1 MNQRARDDETRQAGM
16 HARHRF
22 GHVVP
27 SIEADDELAWLY
39 NRCAIAVGAPSVQG
53 ELLLERRPGSP
64 EAVLARAEAIHAARK
79 ICERLRKIGVREQT
93 VLEALYT
100 ERRWPRALERK
111 LHHLTGVVEALPGVR
126 AEHLAER
133 EQRRSG
139 ATTTT
144 AWLQELV
151 ERSPEAVVAR
161 REEAVRACERALF
174 AYEEVRGDGESV
186 APQEDRG

>member
-1 MNQRARDDETRQAGM
+1 MRAREEQSASIWM
-16 HARHRF
+16 HTSHRF
-22 GHVVP
+22 GGVQP
-27 SIEADDELAWLY
+27 SRHADAELAWLY
-39 NRCAIAVGAPSVQG
+39 NRCAIAVAAPSVQG

-64 EAVLARAEAIHAARK
+64 EAVLARAEAMHAARK

-133 EQRRSG
+133 EQGRTG

-151 ERSPEAVVAR
+151 ERSPEAVVAW

-186 APQEDRG
+186 APQEDGG